1 MLDLNIFSLNIPA
14 VLLVVV
20 LVVVKIHGQTD
31 DVPRAPT
38 MAFTIDF
45 FHSNAA
51 ARAKQQVKQELKITL
66 NFLPKSQLD
75 QVRLFVEQDTGLMIW
90 TSWKLVQ
97 EPKTFVLR
105 KQAGDFGSLL
115 NPLNRLFFFEKTVN
129 KNKKTAE

>member
-1 MLDLNIFSLNIPA
+1 MLDLNVFSLNIPA

-51 ARAKQQVKQELKITL
+51 ARAKQHVKQELKITL

-115 NPLNRLFFFEKTVN
+115 NPLNRLLLVLEK
-129 KNKKTAE
+129 KQ

>member
-1 MLDLNIFSLNIPA
+1 
-14 VLLVVV
+14 
-20 LVVVKIHGQTD
+20 
-31 DVPRAPT
+31 

-45 FHSNAA
+45 FHSK
-51 ARAKQQVKQELKITL
+51 KQQVKQELKITL

-97 EPKTFVLR
+97 EPKTFVMR

-115 NPLNRLFFFEKTVN
+115 NPPNRLFYKQVN
-129 KNKKTAE
+129 KNKT